1 MMKLFL
7 FLTLI
12 AVFPFVYSCG
22 VEKQA
27 ESTPESSLL
36 WRIEREDLKHTTYLY
51 GTMHLIQKEYFYFPE
66 KLEKLVKS
74 SEVLVMELE
83 GLPDYAAAMSMML
96 LPEGESIQDYF
107 TEAEMELI
115 YDFMEAEMGMTKEA
129 FDFSFGRM
137 KPFIILQLATA
148 KQFEGDTESFELTL
162 TSIAKENEI
171 EIKGLETIAQQL
183 GFFDQIPSK
192 DFGSMIVKYFEEAD
206 SLAFQTKEMQRI
218 YRKGDLDSLALFM
231 TETAP
236 ELMEFEDILLTGRN
250 KAWIQPII
258 DWIHQKPTFIAV
270 GAAHL
275 TGENGVIALL
285 RKEGYTLT
293 PIAF

>member
-27 ESTPESSLL
+27 ESATETSLL
-36 WRIEREDLKHTTYLY
+36 WKIEREDLKHPTYLY

-74 SEVLVMELE
+74 SELLVMELE
-83 GLPDYAAAMSMML
+83 GLPDYAAAMNMML

-107 TEAEMELI
+107 TGDEMELI
-115 YDFMEAEMGMTKEA
+115 YAFMEAEMGMTKEA

-137 KPFIILQLATA
+137 KPFIILQLVTA

-162 TSIAKENEI
+162 TSIAKENKI

-192 DFGSMIVKYFEEAD
+192 DFGSMIVKYFEESD
-206 SLAFQTKEMQRI
+206 SLAIQTKEMQRI

-231 TETAP
+231 TESAP

-258 DWIHQKPTFIAV
+258 SYTHQKPTFIAV

-275 TGENGVIALL
+275 TGENGVIELL
-285 RKEGYTLT
+285 RKEGYTLK